1 MKVELPFLAEGIEGG
16 DVVQVLVHEGDQVT
30 GGQSLI
36 ELETDKATVP
46 VPAPAAG
53 KITKVLIKNGDHI
66 KVGQALM
73 ELDGDGAQPDQE
85 KASSKKTEQE
95 TGAAPAHPSATDKKP
110 ATDKKSTPAKEPAPS
125 PQPEREIEAAHAD
138 AVKEKEKP
146 PAQETDSSEKT
157 EKEAS
162 APAQQKGTD
171 KKPTTDKKS
180 APAKDP
186 TPSPQPQPAVKATDE
201 NAGEEEEQP
210 SSQPAAAPQ
219 PAAAQPTKP
228 EPQAQEPPPGEPSA
242 RDVSAGPGVAA
253 PPSVRRLARE
263 LGVDLTQVK
272 GSEAGGRITAE
283 DVKTY
288 VRERTRRS
296 VAPAGKNAQ
305 DKDGNVFTTM
315 YGTERREA
323 ISSLRRKIAATVT
336 QAWTTIPHVHQF
348 QEADVTD
355 LLALHKRYAPQFKQ
369 KGATLTLTT
378 LFLKAV
384 THALK
389 LYPQFNATLD
399 LTNGEVIYKDY
410 YNIGVA
416 VETPAGLIVPVVH
429 RVDHKDLLQISLEIA
444 DLAERTRSREIK
456 LEELRGATFT
466 VSNMGGLNAGPF
478 TPIIMPPQV
487 AILGVGKGRRVP
499 VYRDGQVVP
508 RVMLPLCVAYDH
520 RLIDGADG
528 ARFTNEI
535 VKVLEDFQAMFM
547 GL

>member
-16 DVVQVLVHEGDQVT
+16 DVVQLFVHEGDQVT
-30 GGQSLI
+30 EGQSLL

-53 KITKVLIKNGDHI
+53 TISKILVRKGDHL
-66 KVGQALM
+66 KVGQTLL
-73 ELDGDGAQPDQE
+73 ELDGNG
-85 KASSKKTEQE
+85 
-95 TGAAPAHPSATDKKP
+95 APAQKPAPAPSQPAAAGQPASQAKPSAPGKDNQSGN
-110 ATDKKSTPAKEPAPS
+110 ASAPS
-125 PQPEREIEAAHAD
+125 PQPAPADEAAHA
-138 AVKEKEKP
+138 KEVEEREKP
-146 PAQETDSSEKT
+146 PAQSAAAPRPAATPASKT
-157 EKEAS
+157 
-162 APAQQKGTD
+162 
-171 KKPTTDKKS
+171 
-180 APAKDP
+180 
-186 TPSPQPQPAVKATDE
+186 
-201 NAGEEEEQP
+201 EQP
-210 SSQPAAAPQ
+210 S
-219 PAAAQPTKP
+219 
-228 EPQAQEPPPGEPSA
+228 QEPA
-242 RDVSAGPGVAA
+242 RAEQLGREVSSGAGIAA

-263 LGVDLTQVK
+263 LGVDLAQVK

-283 DVKTY
+283 DVKTF

-296 VAPAGKNAQ
+296 GPSFGKAGEDGQ
-305 DKDGNVFTTM
+305 DKGGNVFTTQ
-315 YGTERREA
+315 YGNERRDA

-348 QEADVTD
+348 QDADITD
-355 LLALHKRYAPQFKQ
+355 LLALHKRYAPQFKR
-369 KGATLTLTT
+369 KGATLTLTS

-410 YNIGVA
+410 FNIGVA
-416 VETPAGLIVPVVH
+416 VDTPAGLIVPVVH
-429 RVDHKDLLQISLEIA
+429 HVDQKDLLQISLELA
-444 DLAERTRSREIK
+444 DLAERTRTREIK
-456 LEELRGATFT
+456 LEELRGGTFT

-487 AILGVGKGRRVP
+487 AILGVGKGKRTA
-499 VYRDGQVVP
+499 VYRDGQFVP

-535 VKVLEDFQAMFM
+535 VKVLEDFQAMFL